1 MKKIASTLI
10 TLIVLSGI
18 SFADH
23 HSKSLFNGKDLTNWQ
38 DRDGKTSK
46 WEVVNGTL
54 QGQKK
59 TGDIWSKERF
69 GDFVLSLEFKTTG
82 NSGIFFRTDNPKSP
96 VQTGI
101 EIQVEKPNGPTKH
114 SVGAIYDLVA
124 PKKNN
129 ATTGWNKVK
138 ITTKDNMIT
147 VEMNGEVING
157 MDLNKWTKPNKNP
170 DGSKNKYKTA
180 LKDFKREGHIGFQD
194 HGHLV
199 SYRNIKI
206 KKL

>member
-23 HSKSLFNGKDLTNWQ
+23 HSKSLFNGKDLTGWQ

-129 ATTGWNKVK
+129 ATKGWNKVK

>member
-1 MKKIASTLI
+1 
-10 TLIVLSGI
+10 
-18 SFADH
+18 
-23 HSKSLFNGKDLTNWQ
+23 
-38 DRDGKTSK
+38 
-46 WEVVNGTL
+46 
-54 QGQKK
+54 
-59 TGDIWSKERF
+59 
-69 GDFVLSLEFKTTG
+69 
-82 NSGIFFRTDNPKSP
+82 
-96 VQTGI
+96 
-101 EIQVEKPNGPTKH
+101 
-114 SVGAIYDLVA
+114 
-124 PKKNN
+124 
-129 ATTGWNKVK
+129 
-138 ITTKDNMIT
+138 MIT

>member
-1 MKKIASTLI
+1 MKKISSTLI

-23 HSKSLFNGKDLTNWQ
+23 HSKSLFNGKDLTGWQ

-46 WEVVNGTL
+46 WEVVKGTL